1 MFISSGTVAANSI
14 QKGCAVCVLKVQ
26 RKPKRSRACY
36 QHSWARAVTKTKGG
50 EVKIAAGIKKRSR
63 SQQRRLNNR
72 QWREFVTLFFHAS
85 LFVMFS
91 WRVRRRSSREAKTHS
106 SALFRISSPCV
117 CRLTARTWWEAP
129 GNAERRLRYWKSD
142 YLNDSYMDRKARDN
156 ALCTVADGTMEPT
169 RGEQKY
175 TWFLWN
181 IIFWKSF
188 LKTKKLLSSQCN
200 LYCLFWL
207 VFCSWCRNA
216 RLIMIKLTC

>member
-85 LFVMFS
+85 VFVVFS

-106 SALFRISSPCV
+106 ALFRISSPCV
-117 CRLTARTWWEAP
+117 SAGWLRALD
-129 GNAERRLRYWKSD
+129 ERRQAMQSRGLVIGNLIILMTHIWIGKPEITH
-142 YLNDSYMDRKARDN
+142 YMCN
-156 ALCTVADGTMEPT
+156 LADGTNP
-169 RGEQKY
+169 RRAKNIYLIFVKY
-175 TWFLWN
+175 NAGKVFNTISTKFKPIVVLLALYFELW
-181 IIFWKSF
+181 
-188 LKTKKLLSSQCN
+188 C
-200 LYCLFWL
+200 
-207 VFCSWCRNA
+207 VSWWW
-216 RLIMIKLTC
+216 I